1 MKKLFIMCILLLCI
15 VTMSGCQN
23 KYADK
28 MQLVEEY
35 LNNELSIDC
44 TVVDCDYSYYDKGI
58 TGGQRF
64 YEFKCRDEDGE
75 FTARYLGFADLTA
88 ETVSK
93 LTVDG
98 EG

>member
-1 MKKLFIMCILLLCI
+1 MKKLFIICIGILCIL
-15 VTMSGCQN
+15 TMGGCQN

-44 TVVDCDYSYYDKGI
+44 TVVDCDYSHYDKGA

-64 YEFKCRDEDGE
+64 YAFKCRGEEGE
-75 FTARYLGFADLTA
+75 FTAYYLGFADLTA